1 MKQLSKCK
9 LIEQNCYEDII
20 YEQELCSRL
29 EHPFIASLVFSFQ
42 DKDYLYMIHD
52 LMSGG
57 DLRYWYIQKKI
68 FNEKE
73 CKFIV
78 SCIILALEY
87 LHTNKII
94 HRDLKPENILF
105 DKNGYIHITDFGI
118 AKQLENEPEE
128 HVIHVSGSPGY
139 MSPEAIFKEK
149 HSYVSDF
156 FSLGVI
162 CYEMMMKK
170 RPYIGKNR
178 QEIKEKMSKE
188 QVQIKKN
195 EIPKGW
201 SSEFVDFINKLLIKN
216 PENRLGYKGIS
227 ELKFHPWLRYHDW
240 KLIYLKKEKAPF
252 IPPKKV
258 VCSEE
263 NAVENKKDLNTAKFL
278 KIKQSELYQKAF
290 INYKY
295 FNKYSQKCQE
305 KLKKFSN
312 PHCFYDEIQKKEI
325 TFKEIAEKMEKE
337 GKKIKNEENKKRKD
351 SFSPLQAIKTK
362 IFNNNKKLQAKKI
375 SCQVGDNYEPQKVN
389 LNPIKVNMKEITI
402 EEMI

>member
-9 LIEQNCYEDII
+9 LIEQKCYEDII
-20 YEQELCSRL
+20 YEQELCSRI
-29 EHPFIASLVFSFQ
+29 EHPFIAPLVFSFQ
-42 DKDYLYMIHD
+42 DKEFLYMVND

-68 FNEKE
+68 FTEKE

-78 SCIILALEY
+78 ACIILALEY

-118 AKQLENEPEE
+118 AKQLGNEPEE

-139 MSPEAIFKEK
+139 MSPEAMFKEK

-188 QVQIKKN
+188 QILLKNN

-201 SSEFVDFINKLLIKN
+201 SSEFIDFINKLLIKN
-216 PENRLGYKGIS
+216 PEYRLGYKGIS
-227 ELKFHPWLRYHDW
+227 ELKSHPWLRYYDW
-240 KLIYLKKEKAPF
+240 KLLYLKKEKAPF

-263 NAVENKKDLNTAKFL
+263 NVVENKKDSNDKKFL

-290 INYKY
+290 SNYKY
-295 FNKYSQKCQE
+295 FNKYSKKIQE
-305 KLKKFSN
+305 KLKKFEN
-312 PHCFYDEIQKKEI
+312 PHSIYDEIEKKEVA
-325 TFKEIAEKMEKE
+325 FKLIVDKMDDEV
-337 GKKIKNEENKKRKD
+337 KKIKKDESKKRKG
-351 SFSPLQAIKTK
+351 SASPAQAVKTK
-362 IFNNNKKLQAKKI
+362 IFNNNKKLQVRKI
-375 SCQVGDNYEPQKVN
+375 SCQIGDNFIPEKVN
-389 LNPIKVNMKEITI
+389 LNLIKVNMKKISI
-402 EEMI
+402 EELI

>member
-1 MKQLSKCK
+1 
-9 LIEQNCYEDII
+9 
-20 YEQELCSRL
+20 
-29 EHPFIASLVFSFQ
+29 
-42 DKDYLYMIHD
+42 
-52 LMSGG
+52 
-57 DLRYWYIQKKI
+57 
-68 FNEKE
+68 
-73 CKFIV
+73 
-78 SCIILALEY
+78 
-87 LHTNKII
+87 
-94 HRDLKPENILF
+94 
-105 DKNGYIHITDFGI
+105 
-118 AKQLENEPEE
+118 
-128 HVIHVSGSPGY
+128 
-139 MSPEAIFKEK
+139 
-149 HSYVSDF
+149 
-156 FSLGVI
+156 
-162 CYEMMMKK
+162 
-170 RPYIGKNR
+170 
-178 QEIKEKMSKE
+178 MSKE
-188 QVQIKKN
+188 QVQIKKT

-263 NAVENKKDLNTAKFL
+263 NVVENKKDSNTPKFL

-295 FNKYSQKCQE
+295 FNKYSQQCQE
-305 KLKKFSN
+305 KLKKLAN

-325 TFKEIAEKMEKE
+325 AFKEIAEKMEKE

>member
-9 LIEQNCYEDII
+9 LIEQKCYEDII

-29 EHPFIASLVFSFQ
+29 EHPFIAPLLFSFQ
-42 DKDYLYMIHD
+42 DKEYLYMVND

-68 FNEKE
+68 FTEKE

-78 SCIILALEY
+78 ACIILALEY

-118 AKQLENEPEE
+118 AKQLGNEPEE
-128 HVIHVSGSPGY
+128 HIIHASGSPGY
-139 MSPEAIFKEK
+139 MSPEAMFKEK

-188 QVQIKKN
+188 QIQLKNN

-201 SSEFVDFINKLLIKN
+201 SSEFIDFINKLLIKN

-227 ELKFHPWLRYHDW
+227 ELKSHPWLRYYDW
-240 KLIYLKKEKAPF
+240 KLLYLKKEKAPF

-263 NAVENKKDLNTAKFL
+263 NVVESKKDSNDKKYL

-290 INYKY
+290 SNYKY
-295 FNKYSQKCQE
+295 FNKYSKKCQE
-305 KLKKFSN
+305 KLKKFEN
-312 PHCFYDEIQKKEI
+312 PHSIYDEIEKKEI
-325 TFKEIAEKMEKE
+325 AFKLIVDKMDDEV
-337 GKKIKNEENKKRKD
+337 KKIKKDESKKRKG
-351 SFSPLQAIKTK
+351 SASPAQAVKTK
-362 IFNNNKKLQAKKI
+362 IFNNNKKLQVRKI
-375 SCQVGDNYEPQKVN
+375 SCQALDNFIPEKVN
-389 LNPIKVNMKEITI
+389 LNLIKVNMRKISI
-402 EEMI
+402 EELI

>member
-9 LIEQNCYEDII
+9 LIEQKCYEDII
-20 YEQELCSRL
+20 YEQELCSRI

-42 DKDYLYMIHD
+42 DKDYLYMVND

-57 DLRYWYIQKKI
+57 DLRYWYIQKKL

-78 SCIILALEY
+78 ACIILALEY

-105 DKNGYIHITDFGI
+105 DKNGYIRIIDFGI

-139 MSPEAIFKEK
+139 MSPEAMFKEK

-188 QVQIKKN
+188 QIQLKNN

-201 SSEFVDFINKLLIKN
+201 SSEFVNFINKLLIKN

-227 ELKFHPWLRYHDW
+227 ELKFHPWLKYYDW
-240 KLIYLKKEKAPF
+240 KLVYLKKEKAPF
-252 IPPKKV
+252 VPPKKV

-263 NAVENKKDLNTAKFL
+263 NVVESRKDSNAKKFL

-290 INYKY
+290 SNYKY
-295 FNKYSQKCQE
+295 FNKYSKKCQDN
-305 KLKKFSN
+305 LKKFEN
-312 PHCFYDEIQKKEI
+312 PHIIYDEIEKKEVA
-325 TFKEIAEKMEKE
+325 FKLIVNKMDEE
-337 GKKIKNEENKKRKD
+337 VKKIKKEENKKRKA
-351 SFSPLQAIKTK
+351 SLSPAQAIKTK
-362 IFNNNKKLQAKKI
+362 IFTNNKKLQVRKI
-375 SCQVGDNYEPQKVN
+375 SCQFEDKNVAPKEN
-389 LNPIKVNMKEITI
+389 LNLINLNMRKISI

>member
-9 LIEQNCYEDII
+9 LIEQKCYEDII

-29 EHPFIASLVFSFQ
+29 EHPFIAPLLFSFQ
-42 DKDYLYMIHD
+42 DKEYLYMVND

-68 FNEKE
+68 FTEKE

-78 SCIILALEY
+78 ACIILALEY

-118 AKQLENEPEE
+118 AKQLGNEPEE
-128 HVIHVSGSPGY
+128 HIIHASGSPGY
-139 MSPEAIFKEK
+139 MSPEAMFKEK
-149 HSYVSDF
+149 HNYASDF

-188 QVQIKKN
+188 QIQLKNN

-201 SSEFVDFINKLLIKN
+201 SSEFIDFINKLLIKN

-227 ELKFHPWLRYHDW
+227 ELKSHPWLRYYDW
-240 KLIYLKKEKAPF
+240 KLLYLKKEKAPF

-263 NAVENKKDLNTAKFL
+263 NVVESKKDSNDKKFL
-278 KIKQSELYQKAF
+278 KIKQSELYQKALS
-290 INYKY
+290 NYKY
-295 FNKYSQKCQE
+295 FNKYSKKCQE
-305 KLKKFSN
+305 KLKKFEN
-312 PHCFYDEIQKKEI
+312 PHSIYDEIEKKEI
-325 TFKEIAEKMEKE
+325 AFKLIVDKMDDEV
-337 GKKIKNEENKKRKD
+337 KKIKKDESKKRKG
-351 SFSPLQAIKTK
+351 SASPAQAVKTK
-362 IFNNNKKLQAKKI
+362 IFNNNKKLQVRKI
-375 SCQVGDNYEPQKVN
+375 SCQALDNFIP
-389 LNPIKVNMKEITI
+389 
-402 EEMI
+402 

>member
-9 LIEQNCYEDII
+9 LIEQKCYEDII

-29 EHPFIASLVFSFQ
+29 EHPFIAPLLFSFQ
-42 DKDYLYMIHD
+42 DKEYLYMVND

-68 FNEKE
+68 FTEKE

-78 SCIILALEY
+78 ACIILALEY

-118 AKQLENEPEE
+118 AKQLGNEPEE
-128 HVIHVSGSPGY
+128 HIIHASGSPGY
-139 MSPEAIFKEK
+139 MSPEAMFKEK

-170 RPYIGKNR
+170 RPYFGKNR

-188 QVQIKKN
+188 QIQLKNN

-201 SSEFVDFINKLLIKN
+201 SSEFIDFINKLLIKN

-227 ELKFHPWLRYHDW
+227 ELKSHPWLRYYDW
-240 KLIYLKKEKAPF
+240 KLLYLKKEKAPF

-263 NAVENKKDLNTAKFL
+263 NVVESKKDSNDKKYL

-290 INYKY
+290 SNYKY
-295 FNKYSQKCQE
+295 FNKYSKKCQE
-305 KLKKFSN
+305 KLKKFEN
-312 PHCFYDEIQKKEI
+312 PHSIYDEIEKKEVA
-325 TFKEIAEKMEKE
+325 FKLIVDKMDDEV
-337 GKKIKNEENKKRKD
+337 KKIKKDESKKRKG
-351 SFSPLQAIKTK
+351 SASPAQAVKTK
-362 IFNNNKKLQAKKI
+362 IFNNNKKLQVRKI
-375 SCQVGDNYEPQKVN
+375 SCQALDNFIPEKVN
-389 LNPIKVNMKEITI
+389 LNLIKVNMRKISI
-402 EEMI
+402 EELI